1 MIHSTKN
8 LEEKSI
14 PVAITQAALKIA
26 RFFADEQVTPEKKKQ
41 VYLNTFAVCAV
52 NDYMEMMNIPTD
64 PKTSDSWNCA
74 MHYYADVADLKLS
87 GLGHLECRPVSSGN
101 LCYIPRE
108 VPDDRIGVVVVELDI
123 EHQQA
128 TLIGFTKT
136 VKAGEL
142 LFNELQTIEDLLAYL
157 DSLESKPTEVNLSYW
172 LQNIIDASWQPISE
186 ILAPKTPQLAFRY
199 RNGVTRGKLIDMGI
213 ELPGQSLALVVTL
226 TPKNSV
232 EIQLKLQMYPSG
244 EQAYLPNNLIVK
256 VLDEKGITVMETR
269 AGRGSTHVTLEFN
282 VQIGERF
289 SVNLELGDINITEK
303 FVI

>member
-8 LEEKSI
+8 LAEKSI
-14 PVAITQAALKIA
+14 PVSITQAALKIA
-26 RFFADEQVTPEKKKQ
+26 RFFADEQVTLEKRNQ
-41 VYLNTFAVCAV
+41 VYLNTLAVCAV

-64 PKTSDSWNCA
+64 PKASDSWNCA

-87 GLGHLECRPVSSGN
+87 GLGYLECRPVSSGN
-101 LCYIPRE
+101 LCYIPPE

-128 TLIGFTKT
+128 TLIGFAKT

-142 LFNELQTIEDLLAYL
+142 LFNELQTIEDLLAYI
-157 DSLESKPTEVNLSYW
+157 DSLESNAREVKLSYW
-172 LQNIIDASWQPISE
+172 LQNIIDAGWQPIE
-186 ILAPKTPQLAFRY
+186 KILASKTPQLAFRY

-213 ELPGQSLALVVTL
+213 ELPGQSLALVITL

-232 EIQLKLQMYPSG
+232 EIQLKLQVHPSD

-256 VLDEKGITVMETR
+256 VLDEKGINVMEAHAR
-269 AGRGSTHVTLEFN
+269 SGSTYVTLEFN
-282 VQIGERF
+282 AQIGERF
-289 SVNLELGDINITEK
+289 SVNLELGNTNIIEN

>member
-14 PVAITQAALKIA
+14 PVAITQAALQTA
-26 RFFADEQVTPEKKKQ
+26 RFFAEQQVTPEKKKQ
-41 VYLNTFAVCAV
+41 VYLNTLAVCAV
-52 NDYMEMMNIPTD
+52 NDYMEMMNISTD
-64 PKTSDSWNCA
+64 PKASDSWNCA
-74 MHYYADVADLKLS
+74 MRYYADVADLKLN
-87 GLGHLECRPVSSGN
+87 GLGHLECRLLVSGN
-101 LCYIPRE
+101 LCYIPPE
-108 VPDDRIGVVVVELDI
+108 VPDDRIGVVAVELDI

-128 TLIGFTKT
+128 TLIGFAKA

-172 LQNIIDASWQPISE
+172 LQNIIDAGWQPISE

-232 EIQLKLQMYPSG
+232 EIQLKLQVHPSD

-256 VLDEKGITVMETR
+256 VLDEKGTAVMSAYAR
-269 AGRGSTHVTLEFN
+269 SGSTHVTLEFN

-289 SVNLELGDINITEK
+289 SVNLELGNTIITEY